1 MAISL
6 AIIIILGLGADYL
19 FRRFKLPGLLG
30 MLLVGIL
37 VGPYGLHLLRPQMM
51 AVSADFREIAL
62 IVILLRA
69 GFELRR
75 DTLNRTAR
83 PALLMGFVPALFEI
97 TAITLA
103 ATYLFSFSWLQAALL
118 GVIIGLVS
126 PAVVVPLMIHF
137 MEQGKGAKKGIPTF
151 ILAGSALDNVFAIVV
166 FTQLL
171 SLYQGRHATL
181 LRCLENLPIA
191 VGTGILLGLAGG
203 FLLHWIFKRY
213 EFANP
218 RPALLVLGVAIVLT
232 WIGDLARHFVIIASL
247 LGVLTMGLVILE
259 KNEGLGQ
266 LISQKLKGIWVL
278 AEMLLFV
285 LVGAQV
291 NPKVAWGAGLAGL
304 AIIGLGLAARALG
317 SFLAVSGSS
326 LTLREKL
333 FGVVAYVPKAT
344 VQAAIGAIPLEA
356 GVPGGELIL
365 ALAVLS
371 ILLTAP
377 LGAIGITWLGDRVLD
392 REERNPYRFKTLRE
406 QLSLPR
412 VGQQVRNKMHGR
424 GVWKVIEEKEVWVQ
438 APGGNGDPG
447 RWLPAIFLRFWKP
460 PQPES
465 SGPGK
470 GRTLSYRYT
479 PEDHSFSR
487 YWEILGE

>member
-19 FRRFKLPGLLG
+19 FRRLKLPGLLG

-118 GVIIGLVS
+118 GVIIGSVS

-137 MEQGKGAKKGIPTF
+137 MEQGKGAQKGIPTF

-181 LRCLENLPIA
+181 LRCLETLPIA
-191 VGTGILLGLAGG
+191 IGAGILLGLAGG
-203 FLLHWIFKRY
+203 FLLHWLLKRY
-213 EFANP
+213 ELANP
-218 RPALLVLGVAIVLT
+218 RPVLLVLGSAIVLT
-232 WIGDLARHFVIIASL
+232 WVGDMARHFVIIASL

-259 KNEGLGQ
+259 KDEGLGH

-291 NPKVAWGAGLAGL
+291 NPKVAWGTGMAGL
-304 AIIGLGLAARALG
+304 AIIGLGLAARAFG
-317 SFLAVSGSS
+317 SFLAVSG
-326 LTLREKL
+326 LGLRLREKL

-371 ILLTAP
+371 ILITAP
-377 LGAIGITWLGDRVLD
+377 LGAIGITWLGERVLD
-392 REERNPYRFKTLRE
+392 RAERNPYRFKTLRE
-406 QLSLPR
+406 QLHLPR
-412 VGQQVRNKMHGR
+412 VGQQVRNKLHGR

-438 APGGNGDPG
+438 APDGNGDPG
-447 RWLPAIFLRFWKP
+447 RLLPAIYLRFWKP
-460 PQPES
+460 LKPES

-470 GRTLSYRYT
+470 GRTLAHRYT

-487 YWEILGE
+487 YWEILGD

>member
-19 FRRFKLPGLLG
+19 FRRVKLPGLLG

-83 PALLMGFVPALFEI
+83 PTLLMGFVPALFEI

-103 ATYLFSFSWLQAALL
+103 ATYFFSFSWLQAALL
-118 GVIIGLVS
+118 GVIIGSVS

-137 MEQGKGAKKGIPTF
+137 MEQGRGTQKGIPTF

-171 SLYQGRHATL
+171 SLYQGHRGSL
-181 LRCLENLPIA
+181 LWCLENLPIA
-191 VGTGILLGLAGG
+191 IGTGILLGLAAG
-203 FLLHWIFKRY
+203 FLLHWLLKRY

-218 RPALLVLGVAIVLT
+218 RPVLLVLGAAIVLA
-232 WIGDLARHFVIIASL
+232 WVGDMARHFVIIASL

-259 KNEGLGQ
+259 RDEGLGH

-291 NPKVAWGAGLAGL
+291 NPKVAWGTGMAGL

-317 SFLAVSGSS
+317 SFLAVSGLG

-333 FGVVAYVPKAT
+333 FAVVAYIPKAT

-356 GVPGGELIL
+356 GVPGGEIIL

-377 LGAIGITWLGDRVLD
+377 LGAIGITWLGERVLD

-406 QLSLPR
+406 QLHLPR
-412 VGQQVRNKMHGR
+412 VGQQVRNKLHGR

-438 APGGNGDPG
+438 TPDGNGDPG
-447 RWLPAIFLRFWKP
+447 RLLPAIYLRFWKP
-460 PQPES
+460 PRPES
-465 SGPGK
+465 SVPGK

-479 PEDHSFSR
+479 PEDHSFTR

>member
-19 FRRFKLPGLLG
+19 FRRLKLPGLLG

-37 VGPYGLHLLRPQMM
+37 VGPYGLHLLRPEMM

-118 GVIIGLVS
+118 AVIIGSVS

-137 MEQGKGAKKGIPTF
+137 MEQGRGAKKGIPTF

-171 SLYQGRHATL
+171 SLYQGRHGSL
-181 LRCLENLPIA
+181 LWCLENLPIA
-191 VGTGILLGLAGG
+191 IGAGILLGLAGG

-213 EFANP
+213 EFASP

-232 WIGDLARHFVIIASL
+232 WVGDLARHFVIIASL

-259 KNEGLGQ
+259 RDEGLGH

-317 SFLAVSGSS
+317 SFLAVSGSG
-326 LTLREKL
+326 LNLREKL

-377 LGAIGITWLGDRVLD
+377 LGAIGITWLGERVLD
-392 REERNPYRFKTLRE
+392 RDERNPYRFKTLRQ
-406 QLSLPR
+406 QLHLPR
-412 VGQQVRNKMHGR
+412 VGQQVRNKLHGR

-438 APGGNGDPG
+438 APDGNGDPG
-447 RWLPAIFLRFWKP
+447 RLLPAIYLRFWKP
-460 PQPES
+460 PKPES
-465 SGPGK
+465 SEPGK

-479 PEDHSFSR
+479 PEDHSFTR

>member
-19 FRRFKLPGLLG
+19 FRRLKLPGLLG

-37 VGPYGLHLLRPQMM
+37 VGPYGLHLLRPAMM
-51 AVSADFREIAL
+51 AVSADFRQIAL

-75 DTLNRTAR
+75 DALNRTAR

-97 TAITLA
+97 TAVTLA

-118 GVIIGLVS
+118 GVIIGSVS

-171 SLYQGRHATL
+171 SLYQGGHGSL
-181 LRCLENLPIA
+181 LWCLENLPIA
-191 VGTGILLGLAGG
+191 IVSGILLGLAGG
-203 FLLHWIFKRY
+203 FLLHGILKRY

-232 WIGDLARHFVIIASL
+232 WVGDLAHHFVIIGGL

-259 KNEGLGQ
+259 KDEGLGH
-266 LISQKLKGIWVL
+266 LISRKLKGIWVL

-304 AIIGLGLAARALG
+304 AIIGLGLVARALG
-317 SFLAVSGSS
+317 SFLAVSGAG
-326 LTLREKL
+326 LNLREKL
-333 FGVVAYVPKAT
+333 FCVVAYVPKAT

-377 LGAIGITWLGDRVLD
+377 VGAIGITLLGEKVLEKAEQN
-392 REERNPYRFKTLRE
+392 RYRFKTLRE
-406 QLSLPR
+406 QLNLPR
-412 VGQQVRNKMHGR
+412 VGQQVRNKLRGR
-424 GVWKVIEEKEVWVQ
+424 AVWKVIEEKEVWVQ
-438 APGGNGDPG
+438 APGSNGDSG
-447 RWLPAIFLRFWKP
+447 RLLPAIYLRFWRP
-460 PQPES
+460 HRQAGP
-465 SGPGK
+465 GPGK
-470 GRTLSYRYT
+470 GKTLAHRYT
-479 PEDHSFSR
+479 PEDHSFSL